1 MVGKLDD
8 KKIIELFRERSEQA
22 IVELADKYG
31 AVCSKIAFHILNN
44 RQDTDECVN
53 DTYLGVWNTIPP
65 QNPDPLISY
74 VCRIV
79 RNLAIKR
86 YHRNTAAKRNS
97 IYDVAL
103 DELENCFASAYSVE
117 EAYDAMETARV
128 IDAFLETLDQDS
140 RILFVRR
147 YWHADSISDLAA
159 LFQTGKHN
167 VSVRLSRIREKL
179 KQHLI
184 KEGVVL

>member
-1 MVGKLDD
+1 MDD
-8 KKIIELFRERSEQA
+8 RKIIELFRERSEQA
-22 IVELADKYG
+22 IAELADKYG
-31 AVCSKIAFHILNN
+31 AVCSNIALHILNN
-44 RQDTDECVN
+44 RQDAEECVN

-74 VCRIV
+74 VCRIA

-103 DELENCFASAYSVE
+103 DELENCFPDSHSVE
-117 EAYDAMETARV
+117 EAFDAAETARI
-128 IDAFLETLDQDS
+128 IDAFLETLDRDS
-140 RILFVRR
+140 RVLFVRR
-147 YWHADSISDLAA
+147 YWYADSIGELAV

-179 KQHLI
+179 KQYLI
-184 KEGVVL
+184 REGVVL